1 MKTKYERM
9 SKEEKKELYNK
20 YKVEKKD
27 LAKKMNN
34 MFILIYVG
42 IFYSIIVFMYD
53 FFYKNSRIN
62 YILDI
67 VIFIFCLLAFLKVF
81 NIKKELLNNYAVKL
95 DDKRKKEVLK
105 KYKK

>member
-9 SKEEKKELYNK
+9 SREEKKELYNK

-34 MFILIYVG
+34 MFIVIYVG
-42 IFYSIIVFMYD
+42 IFYSLVAFIYD
-53 FFYKNSRIN
+53 FFYKSSRIN

-81 NIKKELLNNYAVKL
+81 NIKKELLNNYALKL
-95 DDKRKKEVLK
+95 DDIRKKDVLK

>member
-1 MKTKYERM
+1 MKTRYERM

-34 MFILIYVG
+34 MFIVIYVG
-42 IFYSIIVFMYD
+42 IFYSLVAFIYD
-53 FFYKNSRIN
+53 FFYKSSRIN

-81 NIKKELLNNYAVKL
+81 NIKKELLNNYALKL
-95 DDKRKKEVLK
+95 DDIRKKDVLK